1 MKNKFMPLVI
11 ALALGTGLPS
21 YSYAKEAPKIESFT
35 FTPSEIDLANPN
47 ILVSFDLVASH
58 NSGLATK
65 SALATISNGSNISI
79 GVLLNRIDNPIN
91 YAQKI
96 VTYKGSINLPRDT
109 PPGIYSVSVSGLT
122 NNTSAGYQYT
132 SDTFISGKIRQV
144 IGAESGLMIKRDGFL
159 DLDYSTYIGP
169 TYDASQQYF
178 FKNENFYQSGKI
190 PYWNVAEVFDPNLFF
205 EPQIS
210 ELKLKTLT
218 STPEVCQ
225 SDGSQIKFIK
235 VGACTYTVFT
245 ERTMTYK
252 SKQFTQTVNV
262 NLQRVKPKIEVPQL
276 DSLDSKNLPKTI
288 GLAQT
293 YGPGYGWILPEN
305 ESPEVCVATG
315 NFVKILS
322 GGTCILSYQSPATLN
337 YLASD
342 KTYLKF
348 EIRKDLQTISFT
360 LPVTANISSKSL
372 ALTATASSGSVVT
385 YSTTSTGICSITGST
400 LNLLAKGNCAVTATQ
415 AGTSTL
421 APVSATASITLT
433 ATTVAAKKTIT
444 CVKGKTTKKVTGT
457 NPKCPTGYKLKK

>member
-1 MKNKFMPLVI
+1 MPLII
-11 ALALGTGLPS
+11 ALVIGTGLPS

-79 GVLLNRIDNPIN
+79 GVLLNRIDSPIN

-96 VTYKGSINLPRDT
+96 VTYKGAINLPRDT

-144 IGAESGLMIKRDGFL
+144 IGAESGLLIKRDGFL
-159 DLDYSTYIGP
+159 DLDYATYIGP

-262 NLQRVKPKIEVPQL
+262 NPQRVKPKIEVPQL

-293 YGPGYGWILPEN
+293 YAPGYGWVLPEN
-305 ESPEVCVATG
+305 ESPDVCVATG

-360 LPVTANISSKSL
+360 PPATVNLSAKNL
-372 ALTATASSGSVVT
+372 ALSATASGGGVIT
-385 YSTTSTGICSITGST
+385 YQTTSIGICSITGST
-400 LNLLAKGNCAVTATQ
+400 LNLLMGGNCLITATQ

-421 APVSATASITLT
+421 APISATSTVMITGSL
-433 ATTVAAKKTIT
+433 APVNKTIA
-444 CVKGKTTKKVTGT
+444 CVMGKKSKKVSGA
-457 NPKCPTGYKLKK
+457 NPKCPKGYKLKK

>member
-1 MKNKFMPLVI
+1 MPLII
-11 ALALGTGLPS
+11 ALVIGTGLPS

-79 GVLLNRIDNPIN
+79 GVLLNRIDSPIN

-96 VTYKGSINLPRDT
+96 VTYKGAINLPRDT

-144 IGAESGLMIKRDGFL
+144 IGAESGLLIKRDGFL
-159 DLDYSTYIGP
+159 DLDYATYIGP

-245 ERTMTYK
+245 ERNMTYK

-262 NLQRVKPKIEVPQL
+262 NPQRVKPKIEVPQL

-293 YGPGYGWILPEN
+293 YGPGYGWVLPEN
-305 ESPEVCVATG
+305 ESPDVCVATG

-360 LPVTANISSKSL
+360 PPANTNLSAKTL
-372 ALTATASSGSVVT
+372 ALSATASGGGVITYQSTSVD
-385 YSTTSTGICSITGST
+385 ICSIAGST
-400 LNLLAKGNCAVTATQ
+400 LNLLKSGNCSITATQ
-415 AGTSTL
+415 VGSATL
-421 APVSATASITLT
+421 APISATA
-433 ATTVAAKKTIT
+433 TVMIAGSVAPIKKTIT
-444 CVKGKTTKKVTGT
+444 CVKGNKTKKVSGT
-457 NPKCPTGYKLKK
+457 NPKCPKGYKVKR